1 MNQNISTKK
10 DFRTFLLRTII
21 DATKGQIFSV
31 KFIKANGEER
41 DMVCRTGVKRDIK
54 GTGYSMSTAKKLIRW
69 RVWDLQKSAWRTI
82 PIDRIISIKASRLKI
97 AQN

>member
-1 MNQNISTKK
+1 MTNSKK

-21 DATKGQIFSV
+21 GGTKGQIFSV
-31 KFIKANGEER
+31 KFIKENGDIR
-41 DMVCRTGVKRDIK
+41 DMVCRTGVSKGIK
-54 GTGYSMSTAKKLIRW
+54 GTGYSMSAAKRLVRW
-69 RVWDLQKSAWRTI
+69 RVWDFGVKGWRTI

>member
-1 MNQNISTKK
+1 MNQNTNTKK

-41 DMVCRTGVKRDIK
+41 DMVCRTGVRK
-54 GTGYSMSTAKKLIRW
+54 GINGNGYSMSKAKRLIRW
-69 RVWDLQKSAWRTI
+69 RVWDLHKAAWRTI

>member
-1 MNQNISTKK
+1 MNQNTSTKK

-31 KFIKANGEER
+31 KFTKENGDTR
-41 DMVCRTGVKRDIK
+41 DMVCRTGVKIGIK
-54 GTGYSMSTAKKLIRW
+54 GTGYSMSKAKQLIRW
-69 RVWDLQKSAWRTI
+69 RVWDFQKNAWRTI